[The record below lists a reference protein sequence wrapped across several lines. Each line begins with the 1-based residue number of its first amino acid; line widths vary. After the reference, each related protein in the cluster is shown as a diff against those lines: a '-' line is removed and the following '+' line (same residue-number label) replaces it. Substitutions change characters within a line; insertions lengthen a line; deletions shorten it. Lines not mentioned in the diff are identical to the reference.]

1 MLNDGMDVIKAVFTG
16 NCKQIIQLAFSK
28 SF

>member
-1 MLNDGMDVIKAVFTG
+1 MLYDGMDIIKAVFTG
-16 NCKQIIQLAFSK
+16 NCKQIIRLAFSK